1 MNHGRS
7 LANFN
12 LRYVDPTPPTQN
24 HTNPNHDAYFTNINL
39 DEEISVAR
47 SNYSSLN
54 NEQQPI
60 VDTIFNDL
68 QQYVYG
74 PSSSYDRPVY
84 ILLTLLVVPVKLTY
98 SIL

>member
-1 MNHGRS
+1 MSCVIPPSEIGIELGLQMKVILTVS
-7 LANFN
+7 C
-12 LRYVDPTPPTQN
+12 VIPTPPTQN

-47 SNYSSLN
+47 SNYSILN

-68 QQYVYG
+68 QQYG
-74 PSSSYDRPVY
+74 PISSY
-84 ILLTLLVVPVKLTY
+84 
-98 SIL
+98 